1 LSKLENETEKEVKIM
16 GSAISTLGNTPEV
29 RAGHNMDW
37 PISETGFVVEGELYH
52 ISPLS
57 VSKNNINMTSFP
69 GKCSGTL
76 FSLLFWFGKA
86 GYSVHKIEDAM
97 EVSAMDVK
105 YYQITMQQKQALERQ
120 IKDGLAGVSSAITDF
135 ELLFHDLRK
144 YKDFLNYFMDRSL
157 AIETKNDEL
166 LAKTE
171 QSLKAVFIDQVDV
184 HTGEGVALKL
194 IAPRWP
200 TIISDFM
207 RIKDKDTNPKNIGKD
222 YKVSEAE
229 GVVLATKNKLY
240 QEWRESFEK
249 IVKERYERV
258 LGMVKSRKFSI
269 DEYKTMMKPYV
280 ERYMSIHEAA
290 RESAGRGKLRALSWL
305 SPGAQATSFDWLTF
319 WAFKAVARAEPA
331 RVSYEATG
339 GRERVLKM
347 PFSSSFKSVL
357 KKNMGYLKDNG
368 LHELKLSPTGI
379 EPFDKWVWALYRH
392 IEDYYTKKFGFPV
405 RFTLA
410 ELLEMRNSYISGW
423 GGASEPYFKCF
434 DCDVDRA
441 IIRLPDSV
449 ELEDITFDPLFF
461 LDTQNMM
468 LLRWIEIQAK
478 NKAMELYINQMLGD
492 TTKERK
498 LEELESEYEGLFGAY
513 GKKIEKKISDKSKK
527 EKQDND
533 GSAQYMKQQRIKLQ
547 PQVMKEVAR
556 ISSTIKFT
564 RRDSHYEAKFDDVV
578 TGPYFTDIGGSM
590 IKVWNFIKA
599 KFDVPGSGIAGLK

>member
-1 LSKLENETEKEVKIM
+1 VKIM
-16 GSAISTLGNTPEV
+16 GSAIATLGKTPEV
-29 RAGHNMDW
+29 RAGHSTDF
-37 PISETGFVVEGELYH
+37 PITETGFVVEGELFH

-57 VSKNNINMTSFP
+57 VSKNNLNMTSFP

-76 FSLLFWFGKA
+76 FSLLFWFRKS
-86 GYSVHKIEDAM
+86 GYDVYKPEDAM
-97 EVSAMDVK
+97 EVTPMDMK
-105 YYQITMQQKQALERQ
+105 YYQITIQQKQTLERQ

-144 YKDFLNYFMDRSL
+144 YKDFLDHFMNRTL
-157 AIETKNDEL
+157 AIDTKNDEL
-166 LAKTE
+166 LEKTE
-171 QSLKAVFIDQVDV
+171 QSLKAIFIDQVDV

-207 RIKDKDTNPKNIGKD
+207 RIKDKDTNPKKIGKD

-269 DEYKTMMKPYV
+269 DEYKTMLKPYV
-280 ERYMSIHEAA
+280 ERYMSIHEAT
-290 RESAGRGKLRALSWL
+290 REEGMRRGIRGAGWL
-305 SPGAQATSFDWLTF
+305 SPGAQATSFDWTTF

-331 RVSYEATG
+331 RTTYEATG
-339 GRERVLKM
+339 GSERILKM
-347 PFSSSFKSVL
+347 PFSPSFKSVL
-357 KKNMGYLKDNG
+357 KRNMGYLKDNG

-379 EPFDKWVWALYRH
+379 EPLDKWVWALYRH

-405 RFTLA
+405 KFTLA
-410 ELLEMRNSYISGW
+410 ELIEMRNDYIGGW
-423 GGASEPYFKCF
+423 GGEAEPYFKCF
-434 DCDVDRA
+434 DCDVERI
-441 IIRLPDSV
+441 IIRLPDGV

-468 LLRWIEIQAK
+468 LLRYIEMQAK
-478 NKAMELYINQMLGD
+478 NKAMEHYISQMLGD
-492 TTKERK
+492 TTKEK
-498 LEELESEYEGLFGAY
+498 TLAELEVEYEGLFGAY
-513 GKKIEKKISDKSKK
+513 GKKIEKKISEKSKK

-547 PQVMKEVAR
+547 PQVMKEVSR
-556 ISSTIKFT
+556 VNSTIKFT
-564 RRDSHYEAKFDDVV
+564 RRDAHYETKFDDVI
-578 TGPYFTDIGGSM
+578 TGPYFTDIAGGM
-590 IKVWNFIKA
+590 VKVWNFIKA
-599 KFDVPGSGIAGLK
+599 KFDVPGSSIAGLK